1 MPKYVVL
8 INWTEQGVRNF
19 DESVDRY
26 EAVKSIGSV
35 NFIDLYWTVG
45 QYDLVGI
52 TEAPDDETMA
62 AAMLKVAAAG
72 NLRTTTMRA
81 FDSAEMRAV
90 IARATA

>member
-1 MPKYVVL
+1 MPRYVVL
-8 INWTEQGVRNF
+8 INWTEQGVKSF
-19 DESVDRY
+19 DETVDRY
-26 EAVKSIGSV
+26 EAVKSMGGVSFTDI
-35 NFIDLYWTVG
+35 YWTVG

-81 FDSAEMRAV
+81 FDADAMRSI
-90 IARATA
+90 IARASA